1 MSDPLDLDAIAHR
14 IRDCSTYNFGLR
26 NADRLAKEDA
36 PALLAALK
44 EAQAGLATAWTQG
57 YGAGCHNLADIADH
71 FRAGGGVDTIRP
83 PAQNPYIDR
92 TETP

>member
-1 MSDPLDLDAIAHR
+1 MSDPLDLDAIEHR

-36 PALLAALK
+36 PALIAALK
-44 EAQAGLATAWTQG
+44 EARARVAAAWDEGSVAGRNREHHTNMTREQAEATW
-57 YGAGCHNLADIADH
+57 
-71 FRAGGGVDTIRP
+71 P
-83 PAQNPYIDR
+83 NPYLDR

>member
-1 MSDPLDLDAIAHR
+1 MSDPLDLDAIEHR
-14 IRDCSTYNFGLR
+14 IRDCSTYTFGLR

-44 EAQAGLATAWTQG
+44 EARAGLADAWESGLNSGIGYKTALSFMPDAPEPT
-57 YGAGCHNLADIADH
+57 
-71 FRAGGGVDTIRP
+71 
-83 PAQNPYIDR
+83 NPYHNR

>member
-36 PALLAALK
+36 PALIAALK
-44 EAQAGLATAWTQG
+44 EAQAWLRPDGLPDLAKAMIARAQARPG
-57 YGAGCHNLADIADH
+57 VVFDDGNL
-71 FRAGGGVDTIRP
+71 
-83 PAQNPYIDR
+83 DR

>member
-1 MSDPLDLDAIAHR
+1 MSDPLDLDAIECR

-44 EAQAGLATAWTQG
+44 EARAGLADAWESG
-57 YGAGCHNLADIADH
+57 LNSGINYKIALL
-71 FRAGGGVDTIRP
+71 FIPNTP
-83 PAQNPYIDR
+83 KPTNPYLDR